1 MGARMTGRE
10 NSAWQG
16 HVARLLAEG
25 YGAEDIA
32 IRLGCAA
39 DDVRREMEI
48 LRQEGRLRDIVRP
61 VKE

>member
-1 MGARMTGRE
+1 MTPQQ
-10 NSAWQG
+10 NTTWQTA
-16 HVARLLAEG
+16 VRSLLGEG